1 VLDNFMMV
9 QPWQALGSRWRQLRW
24 VVLLSGV
31 GWSILGKPQLM
42 RPF

>member
-1 VLDNFMMV
+1 MLDNFMMRT
-9 QPWQALGSRWRQLRW
+9 ALGSRWRQLRW

-31 GWSILGKPQLM
+31 GWPILGKPQLM